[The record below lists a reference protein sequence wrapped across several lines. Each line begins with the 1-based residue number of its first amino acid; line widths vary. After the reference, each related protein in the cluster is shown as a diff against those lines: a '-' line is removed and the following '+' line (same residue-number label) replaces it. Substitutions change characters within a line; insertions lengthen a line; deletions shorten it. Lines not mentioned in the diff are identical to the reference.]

1 MRTIL
6 QSLFFFSIIVL
17 SCSNHSSELP
27 VQIDS
32 QSPCPIDTCQKAAI
46 ELSLQGLNYSAP
58 FSCYEWA
65 DWGTGMEVNWSD
77 GGRIL
82 FFTFP
87 NHRICNSEYRICVE
101 EICECNWQPI
111 ESCPRN
117 NAITIPL
124 DSCLFGQSTLFLDV
138 FLQDS

>member
-1 MRTIL
+1 MRTLL
-6 QSLFFFSIIVL
+6 QSIFFLSIIAL
-17 SCSNHSSELP
+17 SCSNHSSEFP
-27 VQIDS
+27 EQIES
-32 QSPCPIDTCQKAAI
+32 QSPCPIDTCRKADI

-58 FSCYEWA
+58 FTCYKWT
-65 DWGTGMEVNWSD
+65 DWGTDMEVDWSD

-87 NHRICNSEYRICVE
+87 NHRICNSEYRICAE
-101 EICECNWQPI
+101 EVCECNWQPI
-111 ESCPRN
+111 ESCPKN
-117 NAITIPL
+117 NTLTVPL